1 MDSYAARYFWDH
13 DQIPIKIFHAIWP
26 EIFGYPHSPATEMD
40 SRIRLRND
48 GFWKAQRGEPWRNE
62 FNFCPSFHPSRWK
75 YLVIVLRNA
84 RREGNF
90 EFFQTLKVNW
100 KIKLKRA
107 IFYCIGTNFIGTFI
121 LNFVFCL
128 LLSVIEYAEMNNK
141 KKLNNGKINLKK
153 EVIDVRVYKIEIL
166 ALD

>member
-1 MDSYAARYFWDH
+1 M
-13 DQIPIKIFHAIWP
+13 
-26 EIFGYPHSPATEMD
+26 
-40 SRIRLRND
+40 
-48 GFWKAQRGEPWRNE
+48 
-62 FNFCPSFHPSRWK
+62 
-75 YLVIVLRNA
+75 LRNA
-84 RREGNF
+84 RKEGNF

-100 KIKLKRA
+100 KIKLKRP

-128 LLSVIEYAEMNNK
+128 LLSVIEYAETNNK